1 MFGYKLLLQYVEKII
16 IIFITRIIR
25 ITDITHI
32 SACYQ
37 ETNQRIII
45 KIYIQFR
52 NPFSDTCYLYN
63 KG

>member
-1 MFGYKLLLQYVEKII
+1 MCATMFGYKLLLQYVEKII

-32 SACYQ
+32 TACYQ

-45 KIYIQFR
+45 KIYIQF
-52 NPFSDTCYLYN
+52 
-63 KG
+63 